1 MERLRPELVSLQNR
15 LLNCSRADSTDPTA
29 SDQTTA
35 DSKASKT
42 DSASESKTTNDSTST
57 DSSSGTDTATGTAKE
72 TGTQTKSGTSTET
85 ATDKSGKNSKTK
97 TSTKS
102 TSIDPRLPAGGTSM
116 MIPTAGATTYYKI
129 GDYVTF
135 AWNYTSLLVTPSA
148 VNVLATCTMN
158 SATYTLTSNMSVEA
172 TGKVVWDTGKYQ
184 ANATTPLLTATYTLY
199 VVDVDKDI
207 GDTASPGHL
216 GSQNGYLFGMYSPQ
230 PYTPLNGMLFFP
242 HASLTKH
249 TDPNTEFNC
258 ATCNSALSD
267 IERQALKFAFGMVMI
282 TIASFTWFAG
292 DFGVFST

>member
-1 MERLRPELVSLQNR
+1 MQK
-15 LLNCSRADSTDPTA
+15 LLLICSHADLIDTTA
-29 SDQTTA
+29 SDETKT

-42 DSASESKTTNDSTST
+42 DSASNTNTADSTAT
-57 DSSSGTDTATGTAKE
+57 DSSSGKKTATGTAKE
-72 TGTQTKSGTSTET
+72 TGTQTESGTSTET

-116 MIPTAGATTYYKI
+116 LIPTAGATTYYKI

-158 SATYTLTSNMSVEA
+158 SATYTLTSNMSVEE

-184 ANATTPLLTATYTLY
+184 ANATVPLLTATYTLY

-230 PYTPLNGMLFFP
+230 PYTPLNGMLLF
-242 HASLTKH
+242 L
-249 TDPNTEFNC
+249 
-258 ATCNSALSD
+258 
-267 IERQALKFAFGMVMI
+267 
-282 TIASFTWFAG
+282 
-292 DFGVFST
+292 

>member
-1 MERLRPELVSLQNR
+1 MQSLNFLSFLSLLLLLGTISSAWPWPQNG
-15 LLNCSRADSTDPTA
+15 LNLAHGEIAARADTTA

-35 DSKASKT
+35 DSKSSKT
-42 DSASESKTTNDSTST
+42 DSSSESKTTNDSSAT
-57 DSSSGTDTATGTAKE
+57 DSSSGTAKE
-72 TGTQTKSGTSTET
+72 TGTQTGSGTSTET
-85 ATDKSGKNSKTK
+85 GTDKSGKSSKAK

-102 TSIDPRLPAGGTSM
+102 TSIDARLPAGGTSM
-116 MIPTAGATTYYKI
+116 LIPTAGATTYYKI
-129 GDYVTF
+129 GDHVTF
-135 AWNYTSLLVTPSA
+135 AWNYTSLVVTPSA

-184 ANATTPLLTATYTLY
+184 ANATVPLLTATYTLY

-207 GDTASPGHL
+207 GDTASAGHL
-216 GSQNGYLFGMYSPQ
+216 GSQNGYSFGMYSPQ
-230 PYTPLNGMLFFP
+230 PYTPLN
-242 HASLTKH
+242 
-249 TDPNTEFNC
+249 EYNC

-267 IERQALKFAFGMVMI
+267 IERQALKFAFGMAMI

>member
-1 MERLRPELVSLQNR
+1 L
-15 LLNCSRADSTDPTA
+15 TDTTA
-29 SDQTTA
+29 SDESTA
-35 DSKASKT
+35 DSNSSKT
-42 DSASESKTTNDSTST
+42 DSASETNTANDSTAT
-57 DSSSGTDTATGTAKE
+57 DSSSRTETGTRTAKE
-72 TGTQTKSGTSTET
+72 TGTQTESGTTTET
-85 ATDKSGKNSKTK
+85 ATDKSSKNSKTK
-97 TSTKS
+97 TSTKT
-102 TSIDPRLPAGGTSM
+102 TSIDARLPAGGTSM

-158 SATYTLTSNMSVEA
+158 SATYTLTSNMTVEE

-184 ANATTPLLTATYTLY
+184 ANATVPLLTATYTLY
-199 VVDVDKDI
+199 VVDVEKDI

-230 PYTPLNGMLFFP
+230 AYTPLNGMLLFFYVY
-242 HASLTKH
+242 LTKH
-249 TDPNTEFNC
+249 TDPNIEFNC
-258 ATCNSALSD
+258 ATCNGALSD

-292 DFGVFST
+292 DFGVFSA

>member
-1 MERLRPELVSLQNR
+1 MAHGEIVA
-15 LLNCSRADSTDPTA
+15 RADTTA
-29 SDQTTA
+29 SDETKT

-42 DSASESKTTNDSTST
+42 DSASDTNTADSTAT
-57 DSSSGTDTATGTAKE
+57 DSSSGKKTSTGTAKE
-72 TGTQTKSGTSTET
+72 TGTQTESGTSTET

-116 MIPTAGATTYYKI
+116 LIPTAGATTYYKI

-158 SATYTLTSNMSVEA
+158 SATYTLTSNMSVEE

-184 ANATTPLLTATYTLY
+184 ANATVPLLTATYTLY

-230 PYTPLNGMLFFP
+230 PYTPLN
-242 HASLTKH
+242 
-249 TDPNTEFNC
+249 EFNC

-267 IERQALKFAFGMVMI
+267 VERQALKFALGMVMI

>member
-1 MERLRPELVSLQNR
+1 MQSLNFLSFLS
-15 LLNCSRADSTDPTA
+15 LLLLLGTISSAWPWPQDGLNLAHGEIAARADTTA
-29 SDQTTA
+29 SDESTT

-42 DSASESKTTNDSTST
+42 DSSSETNTADSTAT
-57 DSSSGTDTATGTAKE
+57 DSSSGTETATGTAKE
-72 TGTQTKSGTSTET
+72 TGTQTKSGKTTDT

-97 TSTKS
+97 TSTKT
-102 TSIDPRLPAGGTSM
+102 TSIDARLPAGGTSM
-116 MIPTAGATTYYKI
+116 LIPTAGATTYYKI

-184 ANATTPLLTATYTLY
+184 ANATVPLLTATYTLY

-230 PYTPLNGMLFFP
+230 AYTPLN
-242 HASLTKH
+242 
-249 TDPNTEFNC
+249 EFNC
-258 ATCNSALSD
+258 ATCNGALSD

>member
-1 MERLRPELVSLQNR
+1 MRSLNFLS
-15 LLNCSRADSTDPTA
+15 LLSLLLLLGTISSAWPWPQDGLNMAHGEIVARADTTA
-29 SDQTTA
+29 SDETKT

-42 DSASESKTTNDSTST
+42 DSASDTNTADSTAT
-57 DSSSGTDTATGTAKE
+57 DSSSGKKTSTGTAKE
-72 TGTQTKSGTSTET
+72 TGTQTESGTSTET

-102 TSIDPRLPAGGTSM
+102 TSIDPRLPAGVTSM
-116 MIPTAGATTYYKI
+116 LIPTAGATTYYKI

-158 SATYTLTSNMSVEA
+158 SATYTLTSNMSVEE

-184 ANATTPLLTATYTLY
+184 ANATVPLLTATYTLY

-230 PYTPLNGMLFFP
+230 PYTPLN
-242 HASLTKH
+242 
-249 TDPNTEFNC
+249 EFNC

-267 IERQALKFAFGMVMI
+267 VERQALKFALGMVMI